1 MSESPAAPPPQRFG
15 NAHAWREVTQWL
27 AREAGSTAPSNVR
40 GTRPPIGFGS
50 LLFLVGNSGTGKTHM
65 VQTVCAEADYELVT
79 IHSHNCDG
87 AKEMTDRIVKATRSR
102 LVQALTGHYR
112 PTVIFIDELDTLIQ
126 MDRLA
131 LTALADLLQAG
142 ELPHAPIIAAC
153 PPSCLRKLG
162 PFKSRSTTVRCH
174 PLGEGDTYLLLK
186 QRAERSG
193 APVPS
198 SADLMRA
205 AEAASGN
212 LHIAVRILE
221 ELAPPVAPPS
231 AAPSAPAA
239 PSAAPSAAPA
249 APSAPPLFGS
259 GTDGEADF
267 RCVFQDPTPAK
278 LADMIR
284 IFSDDPWL
292 HPLRF
297 HENLIKEIGNRKG
310 LAKDKRHVYSA
321 LLRALTD
328 WDALMVAGN
337 TELALETLASNIQ
350 TRLSHLPR
358 RVRALV
364 GEDDLQD
371 FTKIFSQIS
380 IYKKQERAL
389 YAKEPY
395 DFPWADAQI
404 FCRYSSSSA

>member
-1 MSESPAAPPPQRFG
+1 MSDTAAPPAPPAPRFG

-27 AREAGSTAPSNVR
+27 AREAGSAAPSNVR

-65 VQTVCAEADYELVT
+65 VQSVCAEADYELVT
-79 IHSHNCDG
+79 IHSHNCEG
-87 AKEMTDRIVKATRSR
+87 AKDMTDRIVKATSSR
-102 LVQALTGHYR
+102 LVQAFTGHYR

-162 PFKSRSTTVRCH
+162 PFKSRSATVRCH
-174 PLGEGDTYLLLK
+174 PLGEGDIYLLLK
-186 QRAERSG
+186 SRAERSG
-193 APVPS
+193 APAPS

-205 AEAASGN
+205 AESASGN
-212 LHIAVRILE
+212 LHVAVRMLE
-221 ELAPPVAPPS
+221 ELS
-231 AAPSAPAA
+231 PAA
-239 PSAAPSAAPA
+239 PESAAAGADAAPA
-249 APSAPPLFGS
+249 SASQPFGG

-278 LADMIR
+278 LADMVR

-310 LAKDKRHVYSA
+310 PAKEKRRVYSA

-328 WDALMVAGN
+328 WDALMVAGH
-337 TELALETLASNIQ
+337 TELALDTLASNIHA
-350 TRLSHLPR
+350 RLSRLPR

-389 YAKEPY
+389 YAKEPC